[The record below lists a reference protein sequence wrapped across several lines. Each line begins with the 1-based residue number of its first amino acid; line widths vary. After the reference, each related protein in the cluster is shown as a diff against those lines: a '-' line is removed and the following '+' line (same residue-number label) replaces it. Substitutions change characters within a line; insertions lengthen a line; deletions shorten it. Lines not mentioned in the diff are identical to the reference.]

1 MRVIAGTARSMPLE
15 APGGNG
21 TRPTTDRIKETLFNT
36 IQGYIPDCVFVDMY
50 AGSGAVGIEALSRG
64 AAKAYFIDNNR
75 QALDCIRKNLSFTGL
90 SDRATIIGRS
100 AIDSV
105 YEIRERADVVFLDP
119 PYKLGE
125 EAYVVKALKKSGI
138 IGEDTIV
145 IIEADIDNALE
156 GITEEGF
163 EIYKEKRYKTNKHVF
178 YRSLEG

>member
-64 AAKAYFIDNNR
+64 AARAYFIDNNR

-105 YEIRERADVVFLDP
+105 YEIREQADVVFLDP
-119 PYKLGE
+119 PYKVLPK
-125 EAYVVKALKKSGI
+125 KALRYIRKNDIRPISMFFTGLWRGESEKSNLSGQ
-138 IGEDTIV
+138 
-145 IIEADIDNALE
+145 
-156 GITEEGF
+156 F
-163 EIYKEKRYKTNKHVF
+163 
-178 YRSLEG
+178 